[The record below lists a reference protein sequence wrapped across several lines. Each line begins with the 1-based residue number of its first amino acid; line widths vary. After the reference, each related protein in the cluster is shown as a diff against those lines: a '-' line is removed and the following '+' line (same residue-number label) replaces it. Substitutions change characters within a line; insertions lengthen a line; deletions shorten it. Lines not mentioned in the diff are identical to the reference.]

1 VEIKGYNYC
10 NILRFSMNW
19 LFIARVWRN
28 VLATLMVVG
37 LIIRSPHTIGLAIHL
52 ADSPT
57 AQRGLTGRLLIV
69 WPSALV
75 VGPSFIGGVNLNLV
89 CECVFG
95 YVDIRSGADDIF

>member
-1 VEIKGYNYC
+1 
-10 NILRFSMNW
+10 LRFSMNW

-57 AQRGLTGRLLIV
+57 AQRGLTCHLPEPTAWPTGRLLIV